1 MNYLKKVIILLLLL
15 LTISAVSAGNN
26 TTTVDNPTEYHTNLD
41 TVTALESGDSNI
53 SFSDNYK
60 GYCIEWGEHSAEQ
73 GDKYYVQDHFVIIN
87 KETGEDVSNHIKTF
101 FVYFY
106 NESQKNPIV
115 TQHIIWKFTDNKE
128 FSQFRAN
135 KELYNAILD
144 KSATTS
150 VPDTGFIQ
158 INSTTKMVF
167 DFKVFLA
174 KIVEYQNYFGYNIF
188 FENDIQINN
197 TTINETMNY
206 TNTILNNNTNIKDND
221 ITYDYVVKNV
231 TTSTSMYTQLDENSK
246 KCGYEVWS
254 LLCAIFLVI
263 LIVCIKKE

>member
-1 MNYLKKVIILLLLL
+1 MIYIKKIIILLLLL

-26 TTTVDNPTEYHTNLD
+26 TTTVDNPTEYYSDLD

-53 SFSDNYK
+53 SFSDGYK

-73 GDKYYVQDHFVIIN
+73 GDKYYIQDHFVIIN
-87 KETGEDVSNHIKTF
+87 KETGEDVSNHIKIF

-135 KELYNAILD
+135 KELYYAILN
-144 KSATTS
+144 KSATTT
-150 VPDTGFIQ
+150 VPDKGYIQ
-158 INSTTKMVF
+158 INNTTKMVF

-174 KIVEYQNYFGYNIF
+174 KVVEYQNYFGYNIF
-188 FENDIQINN
+188 FENITYTTNETTNITNN
-197 TTINETMNY
+197 TSNNQ
-206 TNTILNNNTNIKDND
+206 TNIKNNNTIYNPIAKNI
-221 ITYDYVVKNV
+221 
-231 TTSTSMYTQLDENSK
+231 TTSTSTYTKLDENSK
-246 KCGYEVWS
+246 KCGYEIWS
-254 LLCAIFLVI
+254 LLCAIFLMV
-263 LIVCIKKE
+263 LIICLKRKED